1 MLMGITAA
9 IRQLGSVTI
18 VDISGNIIFGETT
31 SLRSVTNDLLSKGLK
46 NIVFN
51 LSDVDYIDSS
61 GLSCLFSIYASVR
74 HRGGELKLLS
84 PTKKVRD
91 LLRFTKLDA
100 IFNILDAQISTATR
114 GPVSTTRVL

>member
-1 MLMGITAA
+1 MGITAA

-46 NIVFN
+46 KIVFN
-51 LSDVDYIDSS
+51 LSGVDHIDSS
-61 GLSCLFSIYASVR
+61 GVSCVVGTYTSVR
-74 HRGGELKLLS
+74 NQGGELKLLN

-91 LLRFTKLDA
+91 LLRFTNLDA
-100 IFNILDAQISTATR
+100 IFDIRTDEASAIGSFGESTPASAK
-114 GPVSTTRVL
+114 P